1 MSNVTPLRSD
11 NAMGALTEAHKK
23 RLDSLQNGGGG
34 GTFDGMQVRIQHLED
49 DMKEVKS
56 DLKNIRERLA
66 RLEGEVSKLP
76 GYGGIALIVG
86 VIVALSTLVQVA
98 SRFIPTAP

>member
-1 MSNVTPLRSD
+1 MADHLRLEVDNTASAPQPLRRKEGGD
-11 NAMGALTEAHKK
+11 PPGGDMLEARVK
-23 RLDSLQNGGGG
+23 
-34 GTFDGMQVRIQHLED
+34 HLED

-98 SRFIPTAP
+98 AKFMPTAP